1 MYSSVSEAEYQF
13 RRAKAEEDAR
23 KAYDRSKPSSE
34 TVKPDLPAQPASSG
48 DILSSPSRGGLGGIL
63 SRIKDDDILLLAV
76 LFLLF
81 NENKDDDPLIVI
93 ILAILLL
100 N

>member
-23 KAYDRSKPSSE
+23 RAHDRSVVCQSSDSGKPEPECDRS
-34 TVKPDLPAQPASSG
+34 VLPVSK
-48 DILSSPSRGGLGGIL
+48 GGLSGFF
-63 SRIKDDDILLLAV
+63 SRIKDDDLLLIAI

-81 NENKDDDPLIVI
+81 NENKDDDPLILI
-93 ILAILLL
+93 ILAILFF